1 MNMLVFIK
9 NIKSLKKQ
17 IAMKRL
23 LILFF
28 TIILIVIACKK
39 SNNQIIEQSSDKL
52 VSKNLLI
59 NNNLNLLKKRISLTE
74 STPVYIFGDTT
85 KKTMKSDK
93 ETVSTSVTIQ
103 PIAHLY
109 PPEYKG
115 EVLQASHVRI
125 VDHYAYVTYNTQGPR
140 YLGGVDIVDISTP
153 SALELVS
160 SVIFINEVT
169 NKGKDV
175 SSVDVKF
182 PSSEKNILWIAGADE
197 ARDSAFAE
205 KFELNSLN
213 QFESGQSVNF
223 SLRGYVGTDVRF
235 YNDKV
240 YVTSGTGGGL
250 TILDNNMKEV
260 SFMNIENARSVDV
273 NKDFGIALGGN
284 PGHLYNPGI
293 WDREIGG
300 STDPDAKSIL
310 RLYNKFAL
318 VALGEEGLKCYDIS
332 SNVPSTVISALP
344 RPAVPEG
351 ESPRDYVTNGVSVS
365 DNGWV
370 YIANGAGG
378 LDIAKI
384 GSDGKLTWMGNINLD
399 ASVNFVEANSKYVFV
414 ARGVL
419 GLKILKVTEN

>member
-1 MNMLVFIK
+1 M
-9 NIKSLKKQ
+9 KK
-17 IAMKRL
+17 L
-23 LILFF
+23 LILCFAF
-28 TIILIVIACKK
+28 ALIAISCKK
-39 SNNQIIEQSSDKL
+39 NDNKNINNSSDKT
-52 VSKNLLI
+52 VSENMLI
-59 NNNLNLLKKRISLTE
+59 NNNLNSLNERISLTE
-74 STPVYIFGDTT
+74 NNNAYVFGDTA
-85 KKTMKSDK
+85 KKSMKSGK
-93 ETVSTSVTIQ
+93 GAVAPSVTIQ
-103 PIAHLY
+103 LIAALY
-109 PPEYKG
+109 PPEYNG

-125 VDHYAYVTYNTQGPR
+125 VDHYAYVSYNTQGPR
-140 YLGGVDIVDISTP
+140 YLGGVDIVDISYP
-153 SALELVS
+153 NNPELVS
-160 SVIFINEVT
+160 SVVFINKET

-182 PSSEKNILWIAGADE
+182 SPSATSNTFLWITGADE
-197 ARDSAFAE
+197 TRDSAFAE
-205 KFELNSLN
+205 RYELNSSN

-223 SLRGYVGTDVRF
+223 SLKGYVGTDVRF

-250 TILDNNMKEV
+250 TILDNQMKEV
-260 SFMNIENARSVDV
+260 SFMNMENARSVDV
-273 NKDFGIALGGN
+273 NKDFEIALGGN

-293 WDREIGG
+293 WDKEIGG
-300 STDPDAKSIL
+300 SADPEAKSIL

-318 VALGEEGLKCYDIS
+318 VALGEEGLKCYDVS
-332 SNVPSTVISALP
+332 SNMPSAVISALP

-351 ESPRDYVTNGVSVS
+351 ESPSDYVTNGVSVS

-384 GSDGKLTWMGNINLD
+384 ATDGKLTWMGNINLG
-399 ASVNFVEANSKYVFV
+399 ASVNFVESNANYVFV